1 VPTARGWLISVTGV
15 ALWICGRAFGAGALE
30 QLGFGLL
37 SLVLIAVFV
46 VKTGKHRITVARRVS
61 PDRVQSGRE
70 VIVTLQ
76 MDNEGRGSAP
86 LLLVEDQIP
95 SELSGRARFAINGIE
110 SGGHR
115 QTAYKLRP
123 GRRGR
128 FAIGPLAITVSDPF
142 GVARSTSVGTEAS
155 SFLAY
160 PRTEQLTLPKDS
172 GKRRTTVVS
181 ARRQPTGAQ
190 GEDFYTLR
198 EYVEGDDLRRIHW
211 PATAKRNRYMIRQE
225 ETPWHARATI
235 LLDDT
240 TGTYAGA
247 GWERSVEVAAS
258 LADLYHRSA
267 YNFRLLGVEDR
278 GIESGRGTDH
288 FHRCLDL
295 LATVQLT
302 KVEPQKDEDYDPLL
316 LRLLELEAES
326 SMHGV
331 LSIVTGDVSPALTRA
346 LTRLGRRFKMVVA
359 VTLPTHRYSPRGRDQ
374 AADQKVAET
383 TRLLDRAGV
392 KLLVL
397 GPGDGLSAS
406 WNAQWTPS
414 SFAPGRVY
422 REGGELWDRK
432 PELA

>member
-1 VPTARGWLISVTGV
+1 VPTTRGWLIAVTGV
-15 ALWICGRAFGAGALE
+15 ALWISGRAFGAGALE

-37 SLVLIAVFV
+37 MLVLIALIV
-46 VKTGKHRITVARRVS
+46 VKTGKHRIKVRRRVA
-61 PDRVQSGRE
+61 PDRVQAGRE

-76 MDNEGRGSAP
+76 LDNEGRGSAP
-86 LLLVEDQIP
+86 LLLIEDQIP
-95 SELSGRARFAINGIE
+95 SELSGRARFAITGIE

-115 QTAYKLRP
+115 QTAYRLRP

-128 FAIGPLAITVSDPF
+128 FSVGPLAITVSDPF
-142 GVARSTSVGTEAS
+142 GVARVTSIGTDAST
-155 SFLAY
+155 FLAY
-160 PRTEQLTLPKDS
+160 PRTEQLDLPKDS
-172 GKRRTTVVS
+172 GKRKTTTVS

-240 TGTYAGA
+240 SGTYAGS
-247 GWERSVEVAAS
+247 GWERAVEVAAS

-267 YNFRLLGVEDR
+267 YNFRLMGVEER
-278 GIESGRGTDH
+278 GIEQGRGTDH

-295 LATVQLT
+295 LATIQPAT
-302 KVEPQKDEDYDPLL
+302 IEPKKDDYDPLL
-316 LRLLELEAES
+316 LRLLEIEAEQS
-326 SMHGV
+326 AQGV
-331 LSIVTGDVSPALTRA
+331 LVIVTGDISTPLVQA
-346 LTRLGRRFKMVVA
+346 LTRLARRFRMVIT
-359 VTLPTHRYSPRGRDQ
+359 VTLPKHRYSSSRDE
-374 AADQKVAET
+374 AAEVGLRET
-383 TRLLDRAGV
+383 SGLLDRAGV
-392 KLLVL
+392 KVL
-397 GPGDGLSAS
+397 ALGSGDGLGAA
-406 WNAQWTPS
+406 WNALWTPA

>member
-1 VPTARGWLISVTGV
+1 MPTARGWLICVLGV
-15 ALWICGRAFGAGALE
+15 GLWISGRAFGAGALE
-30 QLGFGLL
+30 QLGFGLIA
-37 SLVLIAVFV
+37 LVVIALIV
-46 VKTGKHRITVARRVS
+46 VKTGKHRISVSRRIS
-61 PDRVQSGRE
+61 PDRVQAGRE
-70 VIVTLQ
+70 VIVTLE
-76 MDNEGRGSAP
+76 MNNEGKGSAP
-86 LLLVEDQIP
+86 LLLLEDHIP
-95 SELSGRARFAINGIE
+95 SELSGRARFAINGVE
-110 SGGHR
+110 ARGHR
-115 QTAYKLRP
+115 QTAYRLRP

-128 FAIGPLAITVSDPF
+128 FAVGPLAITVSDPF
-142 GVARSTSVGTEAS
+142 GVARVTSVGSVAS
-155 SFLAY
+155 TFLAY
-160 PRTEQLTLPKDS
+160 PRTEMLTLPKDT

-235 LLDDT
+235 LLDET
-240 TGTYAGA
+240 AGTYAGA

-267 YNFRLLGVEDR
+267 YNFRLMGVSDR
-278 GIESGRGTDH
+278 GVESGRGSDH

-295 LATVQLT
+295 LATVQPAEIDRGT
-302 KVEPQKDEDYDPLL
+302 DDDYDPLM

-326 SMHGV
+326 NMHGV
-331 LSIVTGDVSPALTRA
+331 LVVVTGDLTPALTRA
-346 LTRLGRRFKMVVA
+346 FTRLGRRFKMVIV
-359 VTLPTHRYSPRGRDQ
+359 VSLPKHRYSPKSDE
-374 AADQKVAET
+374 VAEKEAAET
-383 TRLLDRAGV
+383 GRLLDRAGV
-392 KLLVL
+392 KVL
-397 GPGDGLSAS
+397 TLGSGDSLTTS
-406 WNAQWTPS
+406 WGALWSPT

>member
-1 VPTARGWLISVTGV
+1 VPTARGWLICVTGV
-15 ALWICGRAFGAGALE
+15 ALWIAGRAFGASALE
-30 QLGFGLL
+30 QLGFGLIA
-37 SLVLIAVFV
+37 LVLIAVVV
-46 VKTGKHRITVARRVS
+46 VKTGKHRIVVSRRIS
-61 PDRVQSGRE
+61 PDRVQAGRE

-76 MDNEGRGSAP
+76 MRNEGKGTAP
-86 LLLVEDQIP
+86 LLLLEDHIP
-95 SELSGRARFAINGIE
+95 SEMSGRARFAINGVE
-110 SGGHR
+110 AGGHR
-115 QTAYKLRP
+115 QTAYRLRP

-128 FAIGPLAITVSDPF
+128 FSVGPLSITISDPF
-142 GVARSTSVGTEAS
+142 GVARIMSVGSEPS

-160 PRTEQLTLPKDS
+160 PRTEQLTLPKDA

-225 ETPWHARATI
+225 ETPWHARATV
-235 LLDDT
+235 LLDETD
-240 TGTYAGA
+240 GTYVGA
-247 GWERSVEVAAS
+247 GWERAVEVAAS

-267 YNFRLLGVEDR
+267 YNFRLMCVTDR
-278 GIESGRGTDH
+278 GVESGRGTDH

-295 LATVQLT
+295 LATVQPARIGPST
-302 KVEPQKDEDYDPLL
+302 GDDYDPLM

-326 SMHGV
+326 NMHGV
-331 LSIVTGDVSPALTRA
+331 LAIVTGDITPPLTKA
-346 LTRLGRRFKMVVA
+346 LTRLGRRFKMVIV
-359 VTLPTHRYSPRGRDQ
+359 VSLPRNRYTS
-374 AADQKVAET
+374 KVKDDGTDLKAAET
-383 TRLLDRAGV
+383 AKLLDRAGV
-392 KLLVL
+392 KVL
-397 GPGDGLSAS
+397 ILGSGDPLATS
-406 WNAQWTPS
+406 WGALWSPS